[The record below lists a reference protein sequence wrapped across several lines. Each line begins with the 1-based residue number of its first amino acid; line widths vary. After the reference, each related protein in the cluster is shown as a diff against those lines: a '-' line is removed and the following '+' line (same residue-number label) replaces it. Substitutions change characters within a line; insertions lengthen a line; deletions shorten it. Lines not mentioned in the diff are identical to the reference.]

1 MGKKQRGHGAVQT
14 PEAWHALSSEV
25 IVARLASDVE
35 RGLSAP
41 AVLASRQ
48 RHGENALPEAAERT
62 VFGLFFRQFASPLI
76 YLLLGAAAVAY
87 SLGHRNDAL
96 VIGVVVLLNA
106 LIGAAQ
112 EGRAERSL
120 SALRK
125 LSTQQARV
133 VRDGAEQRIAARALV
148 VGDVLV
154 LEAGDAIAA
163 DARILSAAALAA
175 SEAALTGESLPV
187 PKSPG
192 TLDAATPVP
201 DRANTLHAG
210 TTLTAGRAR
219 AIVTSVG
226 LSTEIGRI
234 ATLAERADE
243 PPTPLEGRVAR
254 FGRSVM
260 LVAIVLFCVVMLV
273 GYAQG
278 LPLAQIGMIAIS
290 QVVGMIPEGLPV
302 AMTVALSVGVQR
314 MVRRNTVVRRLSAI
328 ETLGAISVICSDK
341 TGTLT
346 RNEMTVTA
354 VQLGFGKRLP
364 VSGTGYGPEGTIGDG
379 DTSKDPGV
387 AADLLQ
393 LLEACV
399 LCNDAQLLGPF
410 EDAPRYRP
418 LGDPTEVALLTLA
431 QKHGMLPSALRA
443 TWPREAEVPFDSA
456 NKWMATAHGHAGE
469 RRVLL
474 KGAPEILLARCT
486 RVSQG
491 GVDQAFTEEMRQ
503 RLLGEAQ
510 CMAEQALRVLAFG
523 VVRNAK
529 LDPQVDAAH
538 VAGEVVFLGFVG
550 QVDPPRDDVA
560 EAVTRCKAAGI
571 RPVMVTGDHRATG
584 LAIARALGIA
594 DATTRAVD
602 GVELEAMSDAE
613 LAQNLDHIAVFARVQ
628 PAQKLRIVEAYQRRG
643 DVVAMTGDGVN
654 DAPALARADVGVAMG
669 ITGTDVAKQAAKV
682 VITDD
687 CFASIVAAVEE
698 GRVVY
703 ANIKKSVL
711 LLMSTSFA
719 EVVILMLALL
729 LGFPPPFAAVQILW
743 NNLVTE
749 GLITVNLVMEP
760 AEGDEMQR
768 PPVPAGESLLPRGM
782 RARLV
787 LMTSTIALVTLGF
800 LLLRHHQGVPAAQV
814 QTETFTLLT
823 VCEWFNVLN
832 CRSERKSALTLDV
845 FRNPWLFGGLLI
857 GNVLQVAVLYFRP
870 LGDVFQTV
878 PLGLRSVLWL
888 GLAASLVLWVE
899 ELRKL
904 YVRRH
909 APSAHSV

>member
-1 MGKKQRGHGAVQT
+1 MGKKQRGYAAEPV
-14 PEAWHALSSEV
+14 PEGWHALAVEAL
-25 IVARLASDVE
+25 VARLASDAE
-35 RGLSAP
+35 RGLTTA
-41 AVLASRQ
+41 AVQAAREQ
-48 RHGENALPEAAERT
+48 HGENALPEAEERT
-62 VFGLFFRQFASPLI
+62 LVGLFFRQFVSPLI

-87 SLGHRNDAL
+87 ALGHHNDAW
-96 VIGVVVLLNA
+96 VIAVVVVLNA

-133 VRDGAEQRIAARALV
+133 VRDGAEQRVAARALV

-154 LEAGDAIAA
+154 LEAGDAISA
-163 DARILSAAALAA
+163 DARILGAAALAA
-175 SEAALTGESLPV
+175 SEAALTGESV
-187 PKSPG
+187 PAQKSPA
-192 TLDAATPVP
+192 TLGAATPLA
-201 DRANTLHAG
+201 DRTNMLFAG
-210 TTLTAGRAR
+210 TTITSGRAR
-219 AIVTSVG
+219 AIVIAVG
-226 LSTEIGRI
+226 LATEIGRI
-234 ATLAERADE
+234 ATLAERAQE

-254 FGRSVM
+254 FGRGVM
-260 LVAIVLFCVVMLV
+260 LAAVVLFCVVLLV
-273 GYAQG
+273 GVLQG
-278 LPLAQIGMIAIS
+278 LPLADIGMIAIS

-328 ETLGAISVICSDK
+328 ETLGATSVICSDK

-354 VQLGFGKRLP
+354 VQLGAGKRLA
-364 VSGTGYGPEGTIGDG
+364 VSGVGYAPEGAIEHGAAAN
-379 DTSKDPGV
+379 DPDLD
-387 AADLLQ
+387 ADLRQ

-410 EDAPRYRP
+410 DEAPYFRP

-431 QKHGMLPSALRA
+431 QKGGINPAKLREA
-443 TWPREAEVPFDSA
+443 WPREAEVPFDSA
-456 NKWMATAHGHAGE
+456 SKWMATAHVHEGE

-486 RVSQG
+486 RLAQA
-491 GVDQAFTEEMRQ
+491 GVDQVLTDGMRTH
-503 RLLGEAQ
+503 LLGEAQ
-510 CMAEQALRVLAFG
+510 AMAEQALRVLAFG
-523 VVRNAK
+523 VVRNGK
-529 LDPQVDAAH
+529 LDPAGDAAK
-538 VAGEVVFLGFVG
+538 VAGDVVFLGFVG

-560 EAVTRCKAAGI
+560 EAVARCKVAGI

-594 DATTRAVD
+594 DATTTAVD

-613 LAQNLDHIAVFARVQ
+613 LAQKLDSIAVFARVQ

-643 DVVAMTGDGVN
+643 EVVAMTGDGVN

-703 ANIKKSVL
+703 GNIKKSVL
-711 LLMSTSFA
+711 LLLSTSFA
-719 EVVILMLALL
+719 EVTVLILALL

-760 AEGDEMQR
+760 AEGNEMQK
-768 PPVPAGESLLPRGM
+768 PPVPTGESLLPPAM
-782 RARLV
+782 RTRLI
-787 LMTSTIALVTLGF
+787 LMTSTITLVTLGF
-800 LLLRHHQGVPAAQV
+800 LLLRHLQGVPAAQV
-814 QTETFTLLT
+814 QTEAFTLLT

-845 FRNPWLFGGLLI
+845 FRNPWLFGGLLL
-857 GNVLQVAVLYFRP
+857 GNVLQVAVVYFRP
-870 LGDVFQTV
+870 LGAVFQTV
-878 PLGLRSVLWL
+878 PLSLSSVLWL
-888 GLAASLVLWVE
+888 ASAASVVLWVE

-904 YVRRH
+904 YVRRS
-909 APSAHSV
+909 APFAHSV